1 MSRFNTPSDSQ
12 RRRSIRLRG
21 YDYSQAGAYFV
32 TMVVQGRACLFGEI
46 VDGNMCLNNTGL
58 LVSDAWQW
66 LGTQYPYV
74 ASDEFVVMPNHLH
87 GIIMITD
94 DTRRGGSRTAPT
106 GADSP
111 DGKRKPLGRLIGA
124 FKTVS
129 TKRVNSA
136 HGLSGRPLWQR
147 NYFEHVVRSEES
159 LTRIRQYIHD
169 NPARWEFDRENP
181 TAVQKRSWGQ

>member
-1 MSRFNTPSDSQ
+1 MSRFNPLTDSR

-32 TMVVQGRACLFGEI
+32 TVRLA
-46 VDGNMCLNNTGL
+46 
-58 LVSDAWQW
+58 SDAWQW

-74 ASDEFVVMPNHLH
+74 LLDEFVVMPNHLH
-87 GIIMITD
+87 GILMIID
-94 DTRRGGSRTAPT
+94 DARRGGSRTAPT

-111 DGKRKPLGRLIGA
+111 DGKRKPLGRLLGA

-129 TKRVNSA
+129 TKRVNCA

-147 NYFEHVVRSEES
+147 NNFEHVVRSEES
-159 LTRIRQYIHD
+159 LTEIRQYIHD
-169 NPARWEFDRENP
+169 NPARWEFDKENP
-181 TAVQKRSWGQ
+181 RVVQQASEGQ

>member
-1 MSRFNTPSDSQ
+1 
-12 RRRSIRLRG
+12 
-21 YDYSQAGAYFV
+21 
-32 TMVVQGRACLFGEI
+32 
-46 VDGNMCLNNTGL
+46 MCLNNTGL

-74 ASDEFVVMPNHLH
+74 VLDEFVVMPNHLH

-129 TKRVNSA
+129 TKRVNCA
-136 HGLSGRPLWQR
+136 HRLSGRPLWQR

-159 LTRIRQYIHD
+159 LTKKRFASTSGTTRR
-169 NPARWEFDRENP
+169 NERFDRENP
-181 TAVQKRSWGQ
+181 QWAPFNLYATSAAVGAAKGL